1 MPLPNTSQHF
11 WKQFAGH
18 LYEAWLRDPPH
29 LHGLQWH
36 LPSLHSSSLRTNHKN
51 TCTLAALSKAFGE
64 PERGSASKTTLLIQH
79 YTLDI
84 WVKAKNLVHAARG
97 AENEVSYTRLRLP
110 PLLNCLGCCL
120 RAQLWYLPYCDL
132 LPYIQRFIHESAEA
146 RVCTDK
152 LLGPNK
158 MALSNCCFI
167 TCKRR

>member
-1 MPLPNTSQHF
+1 MPLPNTSQYF
-11 WKQFAGH
+11 LKQFAGH

-36 LPSLHSSSLRTNHKN
+36 LLTLHSSSLCTNHKN
-51 TCTLAALSKAFGE
+51 TCTLTALSKAFGE
-64 PERGSASKTTLLIQH
+64 AKRGSASKTTLLIEH
-79 YTLDI
+79 DTLDI
-84 WVKAKNLVHAARG
+84 LVKAKNLGKLV
-97 AENEVSYTRLRLP
+97 VSTRLP

-120 RAQLWYLPYCDL
+120 RAKLRYLPYCDL
-132 LPYIQRFIHESAEA
+132 LPYIQRFFHESAEA
-146 RVCTDK
+146 RVCSDK